1 VIAARREE
9 QEGSMATSPNV
20 VEVTDQNFEEV
31 VVEGSKE
38 RPVVVDMWA
47 EWCGPCRQ
55 LTPTLEKVADERAGA
70 FLLAKLDTDAN
81 PMTATAFGVQSIPT
95 VIAFKDGE
103 AVTGFIGAYPEPEV
117 NKFIDTILP
126 TDAEKKAE
134 EARSVEE
141 SGDLGTAEE
150 RYRQVL
156 EDDPENREAAVGLA
170 RILLERGELDE
181 AERLV
186 AKHRPDPEAEKVLAT
201 ITVRR
206 WADVSEDGILGQA
219 KGLVA
224 SGDVIGG
231 LAGMLQALTDDR
243 DAARDTMITVF
254 TAVGDEDPLVQE
266 YRRLLSAA
274 LF

>member
-1 VIAARREE
+1 
-9 QEGSMATSPNV
+9 MATSSNV
-20 VEVTDQNFEEV
+20 VEVTDQTFEEV
-31 VVEGSKE
+31 VVLGSKD

-55 LTPTLEKVADERAGA
+55 LTPTLEKVAEERAGA

-95 VIAFKDGE
+95 VIAFKEGA

-117 NKFIDTILP
+117 NRFIDSILP
-126 TDAEKKAE
+126 TEAEKKAE

-141 SGDLGTAEE
+141 SGDLADAEA

-156 EDDPENREAAVGLA
+156 DDDPDNSEAAVGLA
-170 RILLERGELDE
+170 RILVERGDLDE
-181 AERLV
+181 SERL
-186 AKHRPDPEAEKVLAT
+186 AGKQRPDPEAEKILAM
-201 ITVRR
+201 ITLRR
-206 WADVSEDGILGQA
+206 WADTSEDGTLGEA
-219 KGLVA
+219 KRLVA
-224 SGDVIGG
+224 SGDVSGG
-231 LAGMLQALTDDR
+231 LAGMLQAIADDR
-243 DAARDTMITVF
+243 DAARDAMITVF
-254 TAVGDEDPLVQE
+254 GAVGDEDPLVQE